1 MNLAN
6 LEWRWWTGW
15 IAKSILLFCW
25 WSSFFN
31 DGCQY
36 LLPFHIP
43 FLYCSSGWQVS
54 IGKKTSLGQWTLE
67 SDVAELS
74 IVLKVFLACLY
85 GKWCWEFR
93 TADKKFLKPNL
104 LAKKFCELDFQKKNS
119 SAYFIFSLSSL
130 SPSSFEFQETFNE
143 VTLGYLFVLS
153 MELRCDSNSWVVYIG
168 FLVNFIQKLFLPF
181 PNFWNISFRGVT
193 KKHPSIFNLFLKY
206 NFPAPMIP
214 EFR

>member
-104 LAKKFCELDFQKKNS
+104 LAKNFCELDFQKKLIS
-119 SAYFIFSLSSL
+119 LFHFFIVITVTFVFWI
-130 SPSSFEFQETFNE
+130 PRNIQRGHARIFVCSFN
-143 VTLGYLFVLS
+143 
-153 MELRCDSNSWVVYIG
+153 
-168 FLVNFIQKLFLPF
+168 
-181 PNFWNISFRGVT
+181 GVA
-193 KKHPSIFNLFLKY
+193 LWQ
-206 NFPAPMIP
+206 
-214 EFR
+214 